1 MGRKRTKETLFHP
14 VLSPSPMTLN
24 LQTRAFAPTQSLEQ
38 ESLQKD
44 DTFKTNKSYVSENLL
59 EKLISTTKS
68 ESSTCP
74 VQRKSQNR
82 LKKVQS
88 QRMAIQAKLNI
99 GEPNDKYEQEAD
111 ETASKVVQQ
120 INSTS
125 QDKSVQKQEAMEE
138 DKELQMKSLV
148 QRREILGGGEAST
161 DLESSIQSARGSG
174 QSLEP
179 NLQAKIGTTG
189 QRNLAK
195 AADASPKLQ
204 MESIN
209 QNNQVLLVQARMSD
223 NVSDWQKV
231 SQVFGRKRPKYFKRI
246 DQSIDKRGDL
256 IKQRNELDYL
266 DYLEEKSDWAL
277 EVVKGKN
284 NLYNSHDQKVLNSL
298 KADIKEI
305 RPSIIEKERKR
316 LKKENFQQQG
326 LKGTTVGME
335 KFLKTLS
342 PETVKEYRELA
353 AVSGKDDLEDI
364 NSENRL
370 AKGGFGEVY
379 SVGKRDEPTKKYVVK
394 QSIQSYNSNYDEKKL
409 ERKRAV
415 YIPLIA
421 KELGFNHMPVAISQ
435 EQQEV
440 EKRGEKQ
447 SSIVSHLA
455 LGESASKLLDYEE
468 SVKDRNDFW
477 GMTKDQQN
485 LALDDQGKE
494 NLARIMKVDKQQIQD
509 TMIFD
514 MLFEYQDGWASQY
527 MIDDKGTLTKIDN
540 DDYGL
545 AQGSGRRGEKSSS
558 FVTGLPQA
566 NRLLTDKTKDRIRNI
581 DPEHLEGM
589 LAAAKYK
596 AKNNKDDPK
605 RESLFD
611 AKAIERAKRNLAD
624 LQLLI
629 EIGEEFEGLSAR
641 ELFDF
646 YNSRDKEGNLDPNSS
661 TKEEYAAAVKNYTR
675 QSEAFPSQVYN
686 TFGITKSS
694 NKQGDFVKDDIDVR
708 GRTQGKLHEVL
719 GERDM
724 QEQQALVAKRGV
736 LDKDAF
742 NQRLQDELERRPKN

>member
-1 MGRKRTKETLFHP
+1 MFKQRTKEILFQP
-14 VLSPSPMTLN
+14 VSSPSPMTLN
-24 LQTRAFAPTQSLEQ
+24 LQTRAFAPNNSLER

-44 DTFKTNKSYVSENLL
+44 DIFKANKSYVPENLL

-138 DKELQMKSLV
+138 DEELQMKSLV

-204 MESIN
+204 MESLN

-223 NVSDWQKV
+223 NVGDWQKV
-231 SQVFGRKRPKYFKRI
+231 SQVFGRKRPKYFK
-246 DQSIDKRGDL
+246 SIDKFIDKQGDSL
-256 IKQRNELDYL
+256 NELVYL
-266 DYLEEKSDWAL
+266 NHLEQKCDRAL

-298 KADIKEI
+298 KAEI
-305 RPSIIEKERKR
+305 EETRQSRKAEIEETRQSRKAEIEETRQSRIEKERKR
-316 LKKENFQQQG
+316 LKKEDFQQKG

-335 KFLKTLS
+335 NFLDTLD
-342 PETVKEYRELA
+342 PETVNEYRELA
-353 AVSGKDDLEDI
+353 KVSGKDDLKTG
-364 NSENRL
+364 RL
-370 AKGGFGEVY
+370 IGRGAFGAVFSAE
-379 SVGKRDEPTKKYVVK
+379 KRDEPTKKYAVK
-394 QSIQSYNSNYDEKKL
+394 DFSMSYKGGYDEKKL

-421 KELGFNHMPVAISQ
+421 KELGFNHMPLTVSQ
-435 EQQEV
+435 EQEV
-440 EKRGEKQ
+440 VEQRDKKG
-447 SSIVSHLA
+447 SGIVSHLA
-455 LGESASKLLDYEE
+455 LGENASKLLDYEE
-468 SVKDRNDFW
+468 SVSDRDDLG

-485 LALDDQGKE
+485 LAK
-494 NLARIMKVDKQQIQD
+494 IMKVDEQRIQD

-514 MLFEYQDGWASQY
+514 MLFEYQDGWAAQY

-545 AQGSGRRGEKSSS
+545 AKGSNHRGEKSSS
-558 FVTGLPQA
+558 FVAGLPQA
-566 NRLLTDKTKDRIRNI
+566 NRLLTKETKDRIRNI
-581 DPEHLEGM
+581 DLKDLEGM
-589 LAAAKYK
+589 LAAAQYK
-596 AKNNKDDPK
+596 AKNNKDNPK

-611 AKAIERAKRNLAD
+611 AKAVERAKRNLAD

-629 EIGEEFEGLSAR
+629 EIGDKCKGLSAR

-646 YNSRDKEGNLDPNSS
+646 YNSRDKEGNLAPNSS
-661 TKEEYAAAVKNYTR
+661 TKEDYAAAVKMATK

-686 TFGITKSS
+686 AFG
-694 NKQGDFVKDDIDVR
+694 NVADNRQLLGQR
-708 GRTQGKLHEVL
+708 ANGKLHEVL

-724 QEQQALVAKRGV
+724 KEQLDLVAERGA
-736 LDKDAF
+736 LDKDKF
-742 NQRLQDELERRPKN
+742 NQLLQDELERRSKN

>member
-24 LQTRAFAPTQSLEQ
+24 LQTRAFAPNNSLEK

-138 DKELQMKSLV
+138 DEELQMKSLV

-223 NVSDWQKV
+223 NVGDWQKA

-298 KADIKEI
+298 KAEIKEI

-326 LKGTTVGME
+326 LKNTTVGME
-335 KFLKTLS
+335 NFLDTLS
-342 PETVKEYRELA
+342 PETVKEYREVA
-353 AVSGKDDLEDI
+353 EVSGKDDLEASKGSQDI
-364 NSENRL
+364 L
-370 AKGGFGEVY
+370 GKGTFGAVY
-379 SVGKRDEPTKKYVVK
+379 SLGKRDEPTKKYAVK
-394 QSIQSYNSNYDEKKL
+394 QSIMSYDKKYEKYDEKKL

-421 KELGFNHMPVAISQ
+421 KELGFNHMPLAVSQ

-440 EKRGEKQ
+440 EQRGKKG
-447 SSIVSHLA
+447 SGTVSHLA
-455 LGESASKLLDYEE
+455 PGKNASKLLDYEK
-468 SVKDRNDFW
+468 SVNEREINGLRNFLFFYDEN
-477 GMTKDQQN
+477 GKLQNTNEEQKNALLVQQE
-485 LALDDQGKE
+485 KE
-494 NLARIMKVDKQQIQD
+494 NLDQIMKVDEQQIQD

-545 AQGSGRRGEKSSS
+545 AKGSNSRGEKSSS

-581 DPEHLEGM
+581 DPDHLELM
-589 LAAAKYK
+589 LAAAQYK
-596 AKNNKDDPK
+596 AKDNKDAPK

-629 EIGEEFEGLSAR
+629 EIGEEFEGLSGR

-661 TKEEYAAAVKNYTR
+661 TKEEYAAGVKMVTK

-686 TFGITKSS
+686 SFGSEQPPTVWKLHAAL
-694 NKQGDFVKDDIDVR
+694 
-708 GRTQGKLHEVL
+708 GKLDKDE
-719 GERDM
+719 
-724 QEQQALVAKRGV
+724 QEKLVKTRGV

-742 NQRLQDELERRPKN
+742 NN